1 MESLE
6 IPEIHSTITKS
17 LKMKEEHRNENGR
30 IEVIRY
36 ENGRMKYVEMERIYL
51 PILKDE
57 SMHHLSHWLLLR
69 LPKP

>member
-17 LKMKEEHRNENGR
+17 LKMKEHRNENGR

-36 ENGRMKYVEMERIYL
+36 ENGRMKYVEMKERIYL

-69 LPKP
+69 LAKP